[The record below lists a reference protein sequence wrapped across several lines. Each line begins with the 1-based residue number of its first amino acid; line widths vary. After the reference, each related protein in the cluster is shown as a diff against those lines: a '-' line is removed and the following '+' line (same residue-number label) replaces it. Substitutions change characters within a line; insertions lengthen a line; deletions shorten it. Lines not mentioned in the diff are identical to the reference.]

1 MAVQVLTN
9 AYAKWGSTDMS
20 DHVRSLT
27 LSYSA
32 ESIDDTAMGDTTR
45 SATGGLKAWNA
56 DIEWFADEAAN
67 EPSRILFTAGVGT
80 TATLAIKPVV
90 SATSTANPVYTG
102 TALCTSIEPV
112 AGEVGAMQML
122 RATFVSAG
130 ALSRSTS

>member
-9 AYAKWGSTDMS
+9 AYCKHGSTDIS

-56 DIEWFADEAAN
+56 DVTFFSDEAAN
-67 EPSRILFTAGVGT
+67 EPSRLLFSGVGA

>member
-9 AYAKWGSTDMS
+9 CYAKHGSTDMS

-32 ESIDDTAMGDTTR
+32 ETQDDTAMGDTTR
-45 SATGGLKAWNA
+45 SATGGLKNWSA
-56 DIEWFADEAAN
+56 DIEWYADEAAN
-67 EPSRILFTAGVGT
+67 EPSRILFSAVGG
-80 TATLAIKPVV
+80 TATLAIKPVA

-122 RATFVSAG
+122 RSTFVAAG

>member
-9 AYAKWGSTDMS
+9 AYAKHGSTVMS
-20 DHVRSLT
+20 DHVQSLT

-32 ESIDDTAMGDTTR
+32 EAIDDTAMGDTTR

-56 DIEWFADEAAN
+56 DITWFADEAAS
-67 EPSRILFTAGVGT
+67 EPSRILFAAIGTA
-80 TATLAIKPVV
+80 ATLAIKPVS

-130 ALSRSTS
+130 TLSRSTS